1 MYINK
6 RQKRRV
12 KVGADTA
19 IFEASMSKHSV
30 VIIGNGM
37 VGHRFIE
44 ELIDKDQSRQFA
56 ITVFCEEPRVAYDRV
71 HLSAY
76 FSHHTAEE
84 LSLVREGYYE
94 KHQVKLL
101 LGERAITINRDE
113 KLIHSNT
120 GRAVHYD
127 TLIFATGS
135 YPWIPPIKGAEGS
148 DCYVYRTIE
157 DLNAI
162 EACSRRSKRGAVIG
176 GGLLGLEAAGA
187 LKNLGVETH
196 VIEFAPVL
204 MAEQL
209 DPQGGEQLRR
219 KIEQMGVRVHT
230 GKNTQQIVHH
240 AQGGKTLEFADG
252 SALDVDF
259 IVFSTGIRPQD
270 KLAKQ
275 CGLQLGARGGIAIDD
290 HCQTSDA
297 HIFAIGECA
306 AWQNR
311 IYGLVAPGYKMAQ
324 VASDRLVGRDNAFA
338 GADMSAK
345 LKLLGVDV
353 GGIGDAH
360 GRTPGARS
368 FVWLDEQKNI
378 YKRLIVSEDNR
389 TLLGAVLV
397 GDTSDYGNL
406 LQLALNNIALPE
418 NPALLILPAGSGEK
432 PVMGA
437 DALPDSAQICSCFD
451 VSKGDIVKAVQGGCH
466 TVAALK
472 TETRAGTGCGGCI
485 PLITQVLNAEL
496 SRQGIEVDNHLCAHF
511 PYSRQ
516 ELYHLIRVEEIKSFD
531 ALLAKYGQ
539 GYGCEVCKPTVGSL
553 LASCWNEYVL
563 KPQLAP
569 LQDSND
575 LFLGNIQ
582 KDGTYSVI
590 PRSAGGEIT
599 PEGLMAIGA
608 VARQYN
614 LYTKITGSQRIGLFG
629 AQRDDLPAIWTQ
641 LIDAGFETGQAYAKA
656 LRMAKTCVGSVW
668 CRFGVG
674 DSLGFGIELENRYKG
689 IRTPHKMKFGV
700 SGCTRECAEAQGKD
714 VGVIATEK
722 GWNLYVCG
730 NGGMKPRH
738 ADLLAADLDR
748 DTLLHY
754 LDRFMMFYIRTGDRL
769 QRTSLW
775 LESMDGGIDYLRSVI
790 VDNKLGLNTQLETEL
805 ARLRAAVECEWTA
818 TVQDPQQQRHFST
831 FINSD
836 RRDPL
841 VQHINQRD
849 QHRPAQPAER
859 IAVTLIE
866 EIDA

>member
-1 MYINK
+1 
-6 RQKRRV
+6 
-12 KVGADTA
+12 
-19 IFEASMSKHSV
+19 MSKHNV
-30 VIIGNGM
+30 VVIGNGM

-44 ELIDKDQSRQFA
+44 ELIDKAEPGQFA
-56 ITVFCEEPRVAYDRV
+56 LTVFCEEPRVAYDRV

-94 KHQVKLL
+94 KHQVNLL
-101 LGERAITINRDE
+101 LGERAITINREE

-120 GRAVHYD
+120 GRAVSYD

-135 YPWIPPIKGAEGS
+135 YPWIPPIKGAEAA
-148 DCYVYRTIE
+148 DCFVYRTIE

-162 EACSRRSKRGAVIG
+162 EACARRSKRGAVIG

-209 DPQGGEQLRR
+209 DVQGGEQLRR
-219 KIEQMGVRVHT
+219 KIEEMGVLVHT
-230 GKNTQQIVHH
+230 SKNTRQIVHH
-240 AQGGKTLEFADG
+240 AAGGKTLEFADG

-275 CGLQLGARGGIAIDD
+275 CGLALGQRGGIAVDD
-290 HCQTSDA
+290 RCRTSDPA
-297 HIFAIGECA
+297 IYAIGECA
-306 AWQNR
+306 AWQDR
-311 IYGLVAPGYKMAQ
+311 VFGLVAPGYKMAQ
-324 VASDRLVGRDNAFA
+324 VASDALTGRDSAFQ

-353 GGIGDAH
+353 GGIGDAR

-368 FVWLDEQKNI
+368 YVWLDESRSV
-378 YKRLIVSEDNR
+378 YKRLIVSEDGK

-406 LQLALNNIALPE
+406 LQLVLNAIPLPE
-418 NPALLILPAGSGEK
+418 NPEGLILPAGSGEK
-432 PVMGA
+432 PVMGV
-437 DALPDSAQICSCFD
+437 DSLPDSAQICSCFD
-451 VSKGDIVKAVQGGCH
+451 VSKGDIIKAVQGGCH

-472 TETRAGTGCGGCI
+472 SETRAGTGCGGCI
-485 PLITQVLNAEL
+485 PLVTQVLNAEL
-496 SRQGIEVDNHLCAHF
+496 SRQGIEVNNHLCAHF

-516 ELYHLIRVEEIKSFD
+516 ELYHLIRVEEIKTFD
-531 ALLAKYGQ
+531 ALLAKYGT
-539 GYGCEVCKPTVGSL
+539 GYGCEVCKPTVASL
-553 LASCWNEYVL
+553 LASCWNDFVL
-563 KPQLAP
+563 APQHTP

-590 PRSAGGEIT
+590 PRSPGGEIT
-599 PEGLMAIGA
+599 PQGLKVIGE
-608 VARQYN
+608 VAERYN

-629 AQRDDLPAIWTQ
+629 AQKDDLPAIWSQ
-641 LIDAGFETGQAYAKA
+641 LIAAGFETGQAYAKA
-656 LRMAKTCVGSVW
+656 LRMAKTCVGSAW
-668 CRFGVG
+668 CRYGVG
-674 DSLGFGIELENRYKG
+674 DSLGFGIALENRYKG

-714 VGVIATEK
+714 VGIIATEK

-738 ADLLAADLDR
+738 ADLLAADLDS
-748 DTLLHY
+748 DTLIAY

-775 LESMDGGIDYLRSVI
+775 LESLEGGIDYLRSVI
-790 VDNKLGLNTQLETEL
+790 VDDKLGINSKLEAEL
-805 ARLRAAVECEWTA
+805 SELRARVRCEWKEA
-818 TVQDPQQQRHFST
+818 VDDPTQQARFAH
-831 FINSD
+831 FINAPL
-836 RRDPL
+836 RDPN
-841 VQHINQRD
+841 VQMVAERS
-849 QHRPAQPAER
+849 QHRPARPEER

-866 EIDA
+866 ESEV